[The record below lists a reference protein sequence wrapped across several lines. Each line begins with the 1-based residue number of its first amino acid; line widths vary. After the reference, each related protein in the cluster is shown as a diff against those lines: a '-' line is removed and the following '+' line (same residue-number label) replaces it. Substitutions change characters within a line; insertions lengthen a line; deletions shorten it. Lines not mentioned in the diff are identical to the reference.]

1 LSQTDGA
8 RSASERVGG
17 RTWRRWL
24 PWVGGGL
31 AALAA
36 LAHIGLLARIF
47 AGRVAYPYD
56 LEWMEGGMLGHAL
69 RVFEGQPIYA
79 EPSVHFIS
87 YLYTPFYP
95 FTVGTL
101 GHVFGVS
108 YLLGR
113 AISIAGFVTAC
124 VVAAQVVRREA
135 ERRRDALPW
144 ALVAVGLIASS
155 FPHTGAWYDLVRND
169 SLYLGLVSSA
179 LYLLRYHH
187 ERWWKVGLAGVLL
200 GLGFLTK
207 QTTSIF
213 ILFAGAATLLLAW
226 RKLLLLVPVVGAVAG
241 GTVLLLDK
249 ATKGWLW
256 RYIFELHQG
265 HDLYWERVWPQTE
278 IKLLKLSPVVG
289 AICGLWLVVT
299 LGRWIASRRLPVGDD
314 RRRVYWFLLVIVG
327 VAVSAIGFATQWAVE
342 NAYIPGFYFASIF
355 AAVAGCD
362 LSRRATLWRGPLV
375 GGVVALM
382 LGGALAAQLVTQLY
396 SPKPHLPKTGWR
408 AAGDKLIKRLRGI
421 DGPVLMPYHP
431 FYPYKAGKR
440 PSYHQMGVNDVTR
453 AGLPFPKGIHPR
465 VAKQHYAALVFD
477 TSPERRPDY
486 AFVLR
491 HYKFERYL
499 RGDESPGVVTGY
511 RVSPRYLLVPKKVMA
526 PARGERRV
534 FGFESGRYD
543 GWRSIGRAFGQRPA
557 GGPYSNQ
564 GMAGPY
570 EGRFIVSSYAHG
582 GDRQT
587 GSLTSA
593 PFTIDKP
600 LLRYR
605 VGGGRDAGRLQ
616 VRVVVDGVGEVH
628 RGTGTGSHIMER
640 RTVDV
645 RAHRGKQ
652 ARIELVDRATGG
664 WGHLLFDDVV
674 LADR

>member
-1 LSQTDGA
+1 MNQ
-8 RSASERVGG
+8 R
-17 RTWRRWL
+17 WRRLL
-24 PWVGGGL
+24 PWIGAVV
-31 AALAA
+31 AALVA

-69 RVFEGQPIYA
+69 RVLEGQPIYA

-87 YLYTPFYP
+87 YLYTPLYP
-95 FTVGTL
+95 FTIGTL
-101 GHVFGVS
+101 GRVFGVS

-113 AISIAGFVTAC
+113 LVSIAGFVTAC

-135 ERRRDALPW
+135 ELRRDALPW
-144 ALVAVGLIASS
+144 AFVAVGLIASS

-187 ERWWKVGLAGVLL
+187 DRWWKVGLAGLLL

-207 QTTSIF
+207 QTTSVF
-213 ILFAGAATLLLAW
+213 ILFSGAAMLLLAW
-226 RKLLLLVPVVGAVAG
+226 RRLLLLVPVVGAVAG

-249 ATKGWLW
+249 VTKGWLW

-278 IKLLKLSPVVG
+278 IKLLSLSPAVG
-289 AICGLWLVVT
+289 AICGLWFVVT
-299 LGRWIASRRLPVGDD
+299 LVRWVVSRRLPVGGD
-314 RRRVYWFLLVIVG
+314 RRRLYWFVLVIVG

-355 AAVAGCD
+355 AGVAGYD
-362 LSRRATLWRGPLV
+362 LSRRATLWRGPIV
-375 GGVVALM
+375 GGVVALV
-382 LGGALAAQLVTQLY
+382 LGGALAAQLATQLY
-396 SPKPHLPKTGWR
+396 SPRPHLPRAGWR
-408 AAGDKLIKRLRGI
+408 AAGDKLVGRLRRA

-440 PSYHQMGVNDVTR
+440 PSYHQMGINDVTR
-453 AGLPFPKGIHPR
+453 AGLPFPKGIR
-465 VAKQHYAALVFD
+465 SRINRRFYAALVFD

-486 AFVLR
+486 GFVLR
-491 HYKFERYL
+491 AYKFDRYL
-499 RGDESPGVVTGY
+499 RNDESPGVVTGY
-511 RVSPRYLLVPKKVMA
+511 RVSPRYLLVPKKSERVA
-526 PARGERRV
+526 AGERLV
-534 FGFESGRYD
+534 FGFEAGSYE
-543 GWRSIGRAFGQRPA
+543 GWSAMGRAFGPRPV
-557 GGPYSNQ
+557 GGPIANQ

-570 EGRFIVSSYAHG
+570 EGRYLVSSYAWG

-587 GSLTSA
+587 GSLTS
-593 PFTIDKP
+593 PSFTIDKP
-600 LLRYR
+600 ILRYR
-605 VGGGRDAGRLQ
+605 VGGGRDPARLQ
-616 VRVVVDGVGEVH
+616 VRVVVEGAGEIH
-628 RGTGTGSHIMER
+628 RGTGTRSHIMER
-640 RTVDV
+640 RSVDV
-645 RAHRGKQ
+645 RAHRGKT
-652 ARIELVDRATGG
+652 ARVELVDRATGG